1 MPAGERRRFSTTVSA
16 RPAAAGG
23 GGDRGGDTAGTEQRG
38 GDVEEGIFASVLMF
52 LMGSG
57 RQVKGQSMTFGLLCC
72 ILNRGKDKA
81 VSLTQME

>member
-1 MPAGERRRFSTTVSA
+1 MPAGERRRFSTTVSG

-23 GGDRGGDTAGTEQRG
+23 GGDRGGDTAGTEQRE
-38 GDVEEGIFASVLMF
+38 GDVEGGIFASVLMF

-57 RQVKGQSMTFGLLCC
+57 RQVKGQSMTFGILCC
-72 ILNRGKDKA
+72 ILNRRKDKV